1 MCTKKFP
8 LQYPCMIKGCESVMK
23 SERSILKHY
32 VGHGLSEKY
41 LEQQRS
47 HFIFCKKFPRQK
59 CRSIRSDD
67 SKSDNTSDLSDNE
80 LTADTGLE
88 GGEYEYSKP
97 VLRKRSSMGMPAAL
111 FDSKLSNDES
121 SDGSVVLK
129 RKRGRPRKLIE
140 KIVKRKKIPRT
151 TKIDVVYSRD
161 DESDSSCPAIMQEE
175 VAEQSAPLAS
185 FKPMGFEMSFLKFLE
200 QSNKCE
206 HPLTRKV
213 DVPESWRKTSTLN
226 TKDTCVRF
234 SNRQNLK
241 SLSKVKII
249 IDRAFSGVTDLM
261 LKQLQDMRPTVV
273 LEKND

>member
-32 VGHGLSEKY
+32 MGHGLSEKY

-47 HFIFCKKFPRQK
+47 HFIFCKKVPRQK

-67 SKSDNTSDLSDNE
+67 SKSDNTSDLSDND
-80 LTADTGLE
+80 LTEEPDRE
-88 GGEYEYSKP
+88 GAEYGCSKP
-97 VLRKRSSMGMPAAL
+97 VLRKRISAETPAAL
-111 FDSKLSNDES
+111 HKLSNDDS

-151 TKIDVVYSRD
+151 TKVAIVYSRD
-161 DESDSSCPAIMQEE
+161 DESDSSCPAVMQEDMTE
-175 VAEQSAPLAS
+175 PSAPLAS

-206 HPLTRKV
+206 HPPRRKV
-213 DVPESWRKTSTLN
+213 DVLDTSSKTSNLS

-234 SNRQNLK
+234 RNHQNLK
-241 SLSKVKII
+241 SLSRVKMV
-249 IDRAFSGVTDLM
+249 IDGAFSGVVDLM
-261 LKQLQDMRPTVV
+261 LKQLQDMQPTVV
-273 LEKND
+273 LGKGDMF

>member
-1 MCTKKFP
+1 MCTNKCP
-8 LQYPCMIKGCESVMK
+8 LQYPCMIKGCDSVMK

-88 GGEYEYSKP
+88 AGEYGYSKP
-97 VLRKRSSMGMPAAL
+97 VLRKRASAGSPATL

-129 RKRGRPRKLIE
+129 RKRGRPRKLIG
-140 KIVKRKKIPRT
+140 KAAKRKKIPRT
-151 TKIDVVYSRD
+151 TKVDVVYSRD
-161 DESDSSCPAIMQEE
+161 DESDSSCPAVMPEE
-175 VAEQSAPLAS
+175 NVPLAS

-206 HPLTRKV
+206 RPLARKA
-213 DVPESWRKTSTLN
+213 DVPETSRKTSSLN
-226 TKDTCVRF
+226 SKDTYVRF

-241 SLSKVKII
+241 SLSKVKIF
-249 IDRAFSGVTDLM
+249 IDGAFSGSTDLM
-261 LKQLQDMRPTVV
+261 LKQLQEMQPTVV
-273 LEKND
+273 L